1 MTPLNKD
8 DFTEEQWAE
17 IQADID
23 RERTKASRT
32 ARTNA
37 LKETQS
43 EMEERIRE
51 AIELERTKLEADE
64 QGKLEIERK
73 VIEKAQ
79 AELAVERKTLKATK
93 KLVSAG
99 FSDEEVETLLPT
111 FIAVDDK
118 SLDSAV
124 DNFIKVSEARVKHQ
138 VDSVKETLL
147 DNATPPATPTNAPV
161 DMTAEALKLAQ
172 GGDIESQAR
181 AAELLL
187 QGAQAQ

>member
-1 MTPLNKD
+1 MTTNPSLVAKEGMD
-8 DFTEEQWAE
+8 LRTCVKQISEIVDGPISAE
-17 IQADID
+17 AMSM
-23 RERTKASRT
+23 KAEDMV
-32 ARTNA
+32 
-37 LKETQS
+37 KEG
-43 EMEERIRE
+43 R
-51 AIELERTKLEADE
+51 
-64 QGKLEIERK
+64 
-73 VIEKAQ
+73 
-79 AELAVERKTLKATK
+79 ELAAIHENINVKLPMCIESLKATK

>member
-1 MTPLNKD
+1 MTPLNQD
-8 DFTEEQWAE
+8 DFTEEQWAD

-23 RERTKASRT
+23 RERTKASKS
-32 ARTNA
+32 ARSNA
-37 LKETQS
+37 LKETQA
-43 EMEERIRE
+43 EMEARILEAVDSER
-51 AIELERTKLEADE
+51 AKLEADE

-73 VIEKAQ
+73 AIEKAK
-79 AELAVERKTLKATK
+79 AELATERKTLKATK

-99 FSDEEVETLLPT
+99 FSDEEVETLMPT
-111 FIAVDDK
+111 FVSVDDK
-118 SLDSAV
+118 SLDSAI

-161 DMTAEALKLAQ
+161 DMTTEAMKLAQ

-187 QGAQAQ
+187 QGAHTQ

>member
-73 VIEKAQ
+73 AIEKAQ

>member
-1 MTPLNKD
+1 MTPLNQD
-8 DFTEEQWAE
+8 DFTEEQWAD

-23 RERTKASRT
+23 RERTKASKS
-32 ARTNA
+32 ARSNA
-37 LKETQS
+37 LKETQA
-43 EMEERIRE
+43 EMEARILEAVDSER
-51 AIELERTKLEADE
+51 AKLEADE

-73 VIEKAQ
+73 AIEKAK
-79 AELAVERKTLKATK
+79 AELATERKTLKATK

-99 FSDEEVETLLPT
+99 FSDEEVETLMPT
-111 FIAVDDK
+111 FVSVDDK
-118 SLDSAV
+118 SLDSAI

-161 DMTAEALKLAQ
+161 DMTAEAMKLAQ

-187 QGAQAQ
+187 QGAHTQ

>member
-73 VIEKAQ
+73 AIEKAQ
-79 AELAVERKTLKATK
+79 AELAAERKTLKATK